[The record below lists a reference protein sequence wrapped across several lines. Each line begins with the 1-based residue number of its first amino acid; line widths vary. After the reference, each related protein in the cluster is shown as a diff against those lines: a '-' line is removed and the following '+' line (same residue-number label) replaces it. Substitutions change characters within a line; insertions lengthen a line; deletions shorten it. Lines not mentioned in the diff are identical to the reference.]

1 MKVWGTILLKMKYLK
16 KEKNRTKP
24 NTVFFQTSDF
34 KVHRSW
40 LELAKNW
47 PGDEYVQLGNS

>member
-1 MKVWGTILLKMKYLK
+1 MKVWGTILLKMKYLEE
-16 KEKNRTKP
+16 EKNRTKP

-47 PGDEYVQLGNS
+47 PGDEYVQLGKS